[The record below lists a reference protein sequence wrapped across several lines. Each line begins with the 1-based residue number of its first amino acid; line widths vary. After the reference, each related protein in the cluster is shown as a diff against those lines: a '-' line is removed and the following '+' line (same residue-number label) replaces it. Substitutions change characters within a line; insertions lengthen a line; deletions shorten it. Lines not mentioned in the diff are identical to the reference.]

1 MTSDSKPQRRQSRR
15 RPASEAFILMAMTL
29 VSAAAGFGLYLQF
42 GLGLLGSGITALA
55 IYVGLVSAHALV
67 RRSEA
72 IRELSYEVDRLEN
85 EVMRIARGGGP
96 VLPMP
101 PVSDQQQ
108 HNRPGLPP
116 VPGGMA
122 QVGRPQSMARPG
134 PGVAPLA
141 GPAAE
146 LAGHSPGG
154 YQSAAPSTQPQAAA
168 QPARPSAQDGQAR
181 PSVVVAGSMPAPQRF
196 DAPDQHAA
204 AASAG
209 RQPADPMARYWAVR
223 PVEPVIETSRSGA
236 SGSGAPMHRQPG
248 AAATHSAAAKPEQ
261 MGSHGSPSRREAGGD
276 STASSDVAEGA
287 DTVEGDVDVINDMIR
302 KFSEEFGVPD
312 PKSRT
317 SNPSS
322 PAGKAVDKETLS
334 QEEAVISASVGALRA
349 AAGEMRRP
357 NETGP
362 TAIERG
368 ILPPLR
374 IDPESD
380 APKPPPVGPGHAQI
394 AAIADAI
401 TTQKMDVYLEPIL
414 GLVDRKARH
423 YEISLRLRMGP
434 GPSIGPEQYVAIAR
448 NSGMMPAVDAARAAR
463 AAMVARHLDERGS
476 AGCVFSSISAESL
489 GSERFLSEF
498 AEACRQAPK
507 LRERLVFSVRQSEL
521 RGLSPA
527 QWTTIKQLAG
537 SGFRFAIEDVTSL
550 DLDLP
555 DLRSAG
561 FAFMRVSARAL
572 IDGISSL
579 DGPVPAAEL
588 CRRLAGTGLTLM
600 AVGLEGEEQL
610 DGVLGGGVPL
620 GQGPLFGMP
629 RPVKAEALRPASSA
643 AA

>member
-1 MTSDSKPQRRQSRR
+1 
-15 RPASEAFILMAMTL
+15 MAMTL
-29 VSAAAGFGLYLQF
+29 VSVAAGFGLYLQF
-42 GLGLLGSGITALA
+42 GLGLLTSGLTALA

-67 RRSEA
+67 RRSDA
-72 IRELSYEVDRLEN
+72 IQELSYEVGRLEN
-85 EVMRIARGGGP
+85 EVMRIARGSGP
-96 VLPMP
+96 VLPTP
-101 PVSDQQQ
+101 PVSNQQQ

-122 QVGRPQSMARPG
+122 QVGRQQSMARPS
-134 PGVAPLA
+134 PGVAPSA

-154 YQSAAPSTQPQAAA
+154 YQSAAPTAQPQAAA
-168 QPARPSAQDGQAR
+168 QPAPPSAQDGQAR
-181 PSVVVAGSMPAPQRF
+181 PSGVMAGSMPAPPRF

-223 PVEPVIETSRSGA
+223 PVEPVIETSRPGTSGP
-236 SGSGAPMHRQPG
+236 GAPVHRQPG
-248 AAATHSAAAKPEQ
+248 AATHSAAAKPAQ
-261 MGSHGSPSRREAGGD
+261 MGTHGSLSPREAGDD
-276 STASSDVAEGA
+276 STASADVAEGA

-312 PKSRT
+312 PKSRI
-317 SNPSS
+317 SDPSS

-334 QEEAVISASVGALRA
+334 EGEAVISASVGALRA
-349 AAGEMRRP
+349 AADEMRRP

-374 IDPESD
+374 INPESN

-434 GPSIGPEQYVAIAR
+434 GPSIGPEQYGAMAR
-448 NSGMMPAVDAARAAR
+448 NSGMMPALDAVRAAR

-476 AGCVFSSISAESL
+476 AGCLFSSISADSL

-498 AEACRQAPK
+498 ADACRQAPR
-507 LRERLVFSVRQSEL
+507 LRERLVFSVRQTEL

-561 FAFMRVSARAL
+561 FAFMRVAARAL

-629 RPVKAEALRPASSA
+629 RPVKAEALRATSSA